1 MSLKEKLTVSA
12 SPHVRSPETTTGIM
26 LDVIISLIPALA
38 ASVWL
43 FGLRTLLVT
52 ATTVLSCMLSEFFSR
67 KIMKRQGTLG
77 DLSAIVTGI
86 LLAFN
91 LPATIPLW
99 VAAIGSVVAIVVVKQ
114 FFGGIGQNFVNPA
127 LVGRIVLMASFPT
140 MMSTWFSPLHGV
152 ACRLS
157 PQLLRSLPFPPCLR
171 RGTSPPPRQLP
182 IRPSPRCGRCSSAS
196 VRARSA
202 KCAR

>member
-77 DLSAIVTGI
+77 DLKMCIRDSHKREVRRVGI
-86 LLAFN
+86 FEIAD
-91 LPATIPLW
+91 PSRIE
-99 VAAIGSVVAIVVVKQ
+99 
-114 FFGGIGQNFVNPA
+114 A
-127 LVGRIVLMASFPT
+127 LYAGWPETFIWSFLQGY
-140 MMSTWFSPLHGV
+140 M
-152 ACRLS
+152 LS
-157 PQLLRSLPFPPCLR
+157 LIHILQAL
-171 RGTSPPPRQLP
+171 
-182 IRPSPRCGRCSSAS
+182 
-196 VRARSA
+196 
-202 KCAR
+202 

>member
-43 FGLRTLLVT
+43 FGPRTLLVT

-77 DLSAIVTGI
+77 DLSAIVTGYKRRAAHI
-86 LLAFN
+86 HYNAAN
-91 LPATIPLW
+91 VRRKLPGRH
-99 VAAIGSVVAIVVVKQ
+99 AAAG
-114 FFGGIGQNFVNPA
+114 
-127 LVGRIVLMASFPT
+127 
-140 MMSTWFSPLHGV
+140 
-152 ACRLS
+152 CRLHHHF
-157 PQLLRSLPFPPCLR
+157 LRALGIERF
-171 RGTSPPPRQLP
+171 
-182 IRPSPRCGRCSSAS
+182 
-196 VRARSA
+196 
-202 KCAR
+202 